1 MIFSVYTK
9 CPYFNQNPQTLQVS
23 NQIVD
28 ILKSYTFAH
37 LQIKLLNLATIDI
50 VIILAYV
57 VGIIF
62 LGFYISRKASANL
75 QSYFLGGN
83 KLKWYYLGLSNAS
96 GMFDIS
102 GTMWTVTILF
112 VYGLKSAWIPWLW
125 PVWNQVFIFVYL
137 AIWLRR
143 SGVMTGAEWITFRFG
158 DGKSAKLSHIIV
170 VIFAVISVVGFIA
183 YFFEGIGKYC
193 TAILPWDLAFSLG
206 ENTVSSESSYALI
219 ICSLTTLYT
228 VKGGMY
234 SVVAT
239 EVMQFFIMT
248 ISCFVVGYIAYTTV
262 SAEQINAVIPEGW
275 KDLSF
280 GWTMDLD
287 WSNSEL
293 PSITDKMDKD
303 GFEWFG
309 ILFMLML
316 FKGIFASIAGPV
328 PSYDMQRVLS
338 ARKPSEA
345 AKMSF
350 TTIWVMYIP
359 RYLMIAGFAVLAL
372 VFLTPELKAMG
383 ANVDFEKILPL
394 AINKFVPA
402 GFKGLLLAGFLA
414 AFMGTFSAFVNS
426 APAYIVND
434 IYKKYI
440 NPNASDKKYIRLSI
454 ISSLVLVGLGITF
467 GFFISSLNALTLWL
481 TSALYGGYIAANVLK
496 WTWWRFTGYG
506 YFYGMLFGLVAST
519 IKLFIYPEIVDIYMF
534 PLILLFSTIGCLV
547 GTYLKPLEN
556 REAVKEFYK
565 KTRPWGFWGPIKR
578 EVMAEDPSFVPNQ
591 DGKRD
596 TVNILVGIVWQF
608 SQVVIPIYFMIREN
622 YEAMVW
628 VIILVATTWILK
640 KNWWNK
646 LHEADEKELAD

>member
-1 MIFSVYTK
+1 M
-9 CPYFNQNPQTLQVS
+9 TLAAL
-23 NQIVD
+23 D
-28 ILKSYTFAH
+28 IA
-37 LQIKLLNLATIDI
+37 ILLIYI
-50 VIILAYV
+50 

-62 LGFYISRKASANL
+62 LGFYISKKASKNL

-112 VYGLKSAWIPWLW
+112 IYGLKSAWIPWLW

-137 AIWLRR
+137 AIWLHR
-143 SGVMTGAEWITFRFG
+143 SKVMTGAEWITFRFG
-158 DGKSAKLSHIIV
+158 DGKGAKLSHIII

-193 TAILPWDLAFSLG
+193 TGILPWDLSFSIAGISL
-206 ENTVSSESSYALI
+206 SSERSYGLLVCI
-219 ICSLTTLYT
+219 ITALYT

-239 EVMQFFIMT
+239 EVMQFIIMT
-248 ISCFVVGYIAYTTV
+248 ISCFVIGYIAYTSV
-262 SAEQINAVIPEGW
+262 SAEQINAVIPDGW
-275 KDLSF
+275 KDLTF
-280 GWTMDLD
+280 GWTLDLD
-287 WSNSEL
+287 WKNTEL
-293 PSITDKMDKD
+293 PNITDKISED
-303 GFEWFG
+303 GFGLFG
-309 ILFMLML
+309 ILFMMML
-316 FKGIFASIAGPV
+316 FKGVFASIAGPV
-328 PSYDMQRVLS
+328 PSYDMQRILS

-350 TTIWVMYIP
+350 TTIWVLYIP

-372 VFLTPELKAMG
+372 VYLTPELKGMG
-383 ANVDFEKILPL
+383 TAVDFEKILPL
-394 AINKFVPA
+394 AINKFVPI

-440 NPNASDKKYIRLSI
+440 NPTGSDKTYIRLSI
-454 ISSLVLVGLGITF
+454 LSSIALVALGITF
-467 GFFISSLNALTLWL
+467 GFYASSLNKLTLWL

-496 WTWWRFTGYG
+496 WIWWRFTGLG
-506 YFYGMLFGLVAST
+506 YFYGMLFGLLAST
-519 IKLFIYPEIVDIYMF
+519 VKLFMFPDIVDIYVF
-534 PLILLFSTIGCLV
+534 PIIFAFSIIGCLI

-556 REAVKEFYK
+556 KEAVKEFYRR
-565 KTRPWGFWGPIKR
+565 TNPWGFWGPIRK
-578 EVMAEDPSFVPNQ
+578 EVQEENPDFVPNNA
-591 DGKRD
+591 GRRD
-596 TVNILVGIVWQF
+596 AINIALGIIWQF

-622 YEAMVW
+622 YQAMGW
-628 VIILVATTWILK
+628 VIVLIATTWILK

-646 LHEADEKELAD
+646 LSEADKEHERIVKKPIENSTKA

>member
-1 MIFSVYTK
+1 M
-9 CPYFNQNPQTLQVS
+9 Q
-23 NQIVD
+23 
-28 ILKSYTFAH
+28 
-37 LQIKLLNLATIDI
+37 LAVIDI
-50 VIILAYV
+50 VILFTYI

-62 LGFYISRKASANL
+62 LGFYISKRASKNL

-112 VYGLKSAWIPWLW
+112 IYGLKSAWIPWLW

-137 AIWLRR
+137 AIWLHR
-143 SGVMTGAEWITFRFG
+143 SKVMTGAEWITFRFG
-158 DGKSAKLSHIIV
+158 DGKGAKLSHIII
-170 VIFAVISVVGFIA
+170 VIFAVISVIGFIA

-193 TAILPWDLAFSLG
+193 TAILPWDLSISMAGL
-206 ENTVSSESSYALI
+206 ELSSERSYGLLVCI
-219 ICSLTTLYT
+219 ITALYT

-239 EVMQFFIMT
+239 EVMQFIIMT
-248 ISCFVVGYIAYTTV
+248 ISCFVVGYIAYTAV
-262 SAEQINAVIPEGW
+262 SAEQINAVIPNGW

-280 GWTMDLD
+280 GWILDLN
-287 WSNSEL
+287 WKATEL
-293 PSITDKMDKD
+293 PNISNKIEED
-303 GFEWFG
+303 GFGMFG
-309 ILFMLML
+309 ILFMMML
-316 FKGIFASIAGPV
+316 FKGVFASIAGPV
-328 PSYDMQRVLS
+328 PSYDMQRILS

-350 TTIWVMYIP
+350 TTIWVLYIP

-372 VFLTPELKAMG
+372 VYLTPELQAMG

-426 APAYIVND
+426 APAYVVND

-440 NPNASDKKYIRLSI
+440 NPNGSDKTYIRLSI
-454 ISSLVLVGLGITF
+454 ISSIALVVLGIIF
-467 GFFISSLNALTLWL
+467 GFYASSLNKLTLWL

-496 WTWWRFTGYG
+496 WIWWRFTGAG
-506 YFYGMLFGLVAST
+506 YFYGMLFGLLAST
-519 IKLFIYPEIVDIYMF
+519 TKLFFFPEIVDIYVF
-534 PLILLFSTIGCLV
+534 PIIFLFSIVGCII

-556 REAVKEFYK
+556 REAVKEFYRR
-565 KTRPWGFWGPIKR
+565 TNPWGFWGPIKR
-578 EVMAEDPSFVPNQ
+578 EVEAENPDFVPNNV
-591 DGKRD
+591 GKRD
-596 TVNILVGIVWQF
+596 ATNIVVGIVWQF
-608 SQVVIPIYFMIREN
+608 SQVVIPIYFMIKEN
-622 YEAMVW
+622 YQAMAW

-646 LHEADEKELAD
+646 LPEVDKEHQKIEKKPIVENKADR